1 MQLITLL
8 GKKNMINL
16 DEIYE
21 EVDSLDS
28 DKIMEIMR
36 TLINID
42 TTVPPAN
49 TYREYV
55 DAISPYFK
63 ELGYSLEEV
72 TVPEELVNQ
81 IPHPL
86 EGPRVNLVATKNYGQ
101 EEFVTFYGHM
111 DVVPA
116 IDEGQ
121 EKWKFPP
128 FEANKK
134 GGKIYGRG
142 TSDMKGVMVCLI
154 LALQIIDKLKLTP
167 KYNIKVVN
175 CTDEEVGFY
184 PGVRYLTEKGYLKGV
199 IFCMEMGINPFIPI
213 GAAGTLDVIV
223 ETIGKSC
230 HSGMNFLGVN
240 ALEEMVPIL
249 NELIELKKIVENRE
263 SKDIPGFPRPGSNK
277 VFNMS
282 PMFNLDIIKSGE
294 KSNIVPDSCILT
306 INRRTLP
313 DEKYDDVKQE
323 ILEAVERGKAKSKAL
338 DVKTTFNYMYPPLRI
353 NANSPPIKR
362 FKKVMSL
369 VQNISEEKIPMFG
382 MGGSLDMSF
391 VSQILNI
398 EDIIIHGLGTLGSN
412 AHGVNESVNLKDIRI
427 YIKELLVFLCADL

>member
-1 MQLITLL
+1 
-8 GKKNMINL
+8 MINL
-16 DEIYE
+16 DEIYK

-28 DKIMEIMR
+28 DKIMEVMK

-72 TVPEELVNQ
+72 TLPEEIVKQ
-81 IPHPL
+81 IPLPL
-86 EGPRVNLVATKNYGQ
+86 EGPRINLVATKEYGQ
-101 EEFVTFYGHM
+101 EEFVNFYGHM

-128 FEANKK
+128 FEATLKR
-134 GGKIYGRG
+134 GKIYGRG

-154 LALQIIDKLKLTP
+154 LALQIIDKLKLVP
-167 KYNIKVVN
+167 KYNLRIVN
-175 CTDEEVGFY
+175 CTDEEIGIY
-184 PGVRYLTEKGYLKGV
+184 PGVRYLAEKGYIKDV
-199 IFCMEMGINPFIPI
+199 IFCMEGGIKPFVLI
-213 GAAGTLDVIV
+213 GATGTLDAIV

-240 ALEEMVPIL
+240 ALEEIVPIL

-263 SKDIPGFPRPGSNK
+263 CEDIPGYPRPGSDK

-282 PMFNLDIIKSGE
+282 AMFNLDMIKSGE

-306 INRRTLP
+306 INRRILP
-313 DEKYDDVKQE
+313 NEKYDDVKKE
-323 ILEAVERGKAKSKAL
+323 ILEAVERGKTKSKAL
-338 DVKTTFNYMYPPLRI
+338 DVKTSFNYLYPALRT
-353 NANSPPIKR
+353 NPNSPPIKR
-362 FKKVMSL
+362 FKKAMSL
-369 VQNISEEKIPMFG
+369 VQNISEEKIPAFG

-398 EDIIIHGLGTLGSN
+398 EDIIIHGLGTMSSN
-412 AHGVNESVNLKDIRI
+412 THGVNESIKLKDMRI
-427 YIKELLVFLCADL
+427 YIKELIVFLCADL